1 MNCIAI
7 DDEPRALDVI
17 KNYASKVPFMS
28 LKETFTNSLIALE
41 FLQKNRIDLIFLDIE
56 MPNLSG
62 LDFLRTIENQP
73 MVIFT
78 TAYSEFAL
86 DSFEFNVVDYLLKPI
101 DFNRFIKS
109 VNKARRQYNLHQQ
122 ESIESDPV
130 QKENIRVNS
139 YILVKSGT
147 KIHRIFKEEILYIQS
162 DSNYVFFCTQTE
174 RIISVFTMKEVLEHL
189 SDDSFI
195 RIHKSY
201 IINLSQIDLIEKH
214 QVTIGQN
221 KIPIGY
227 SYREHF
233 FNKISSNN

>member
-17 KNYASKVPFMS
+17 KNYASKVPFIS
-28 LKETFTNSLIALE
+28 LKETFTNSLKALE
-41 FLQKNRIDLIFLDIE
+41 YLQKNKIDLIFLDIE

-62 LDFLRTIENQP
+62 MDFLRTLENQP

-78 TAYSEFAL
+78 TAYSEFAV

-101 DFNRFIKS
+101 DFNRFVKS
-109 VNKARRQYNLHQQ
+109 ANKALKQYNLLHNSN
-122 ESIESDPV
+122 EEV
-130 QKENIRVNS
+130 KEIPKEEKTGDSFV
-139 YILVKSGT
+139 LVKSGT
-147 KIHRIFKEEILYIQS
+147 KIHKIFKEDIFYIQS
-162 DSNYVFFCTQTE
+162 DSNYVYFYTKDE
-174 RIISVFTMKEVLEHL
+174 RIVSVFTMKEVLNL
-189 SDDSFI
+189 ISDDNFI

-201 IINLSQIDLIEKH
+201 IINLSQIDSIEKH

-233 FNKISSNN
+233 FSKINFK

>member
-17 KNYASKVPFMS
+17 KNYASKVPHVH
-28 LKETFTNSLIALE
+28 LNETFTNSLKAIE
-41 FLQKNRIDLIFLDIE
+41 YLQNNKIDLIFLDIE

-62 LDFLRTIENQP
+62 MDFLRTLEIQP

-78 TAYSEFAL
+78 TAYSEFAV

-101 DFNRFIKS
+101 EFNRFVKS
-109 VNKARRQYNLHQQ
+109 ANRALKQYNLLQP
-122 ESIESDPV
+122 EETGDLSAGAKD
-130 QKENIRVNS
+130 KETEP

-147 KIHRIFKEEILYIQS
+147 KIHKIPKDEITHIQS
-162 DSNYVFFCTQTE
+162 DSNYVYFFTHTE
-174 RIISVFTMKEVLEHL
+174 RVISVFTMKEVLDL
-189 SDDSFI
+189 IDDTSFI

-201 IINLSQIDLIEKH
+201 IINLSQIELIEKH
-214 QVTIGQN
+214 QVTIRQN

-227 SYREHF
+227 SYRAHF
-233 FNKISSNN
+233 FSRINK

>member
-17 KNYASKVPFMS
+17 KNYASKVPFVS
-28 LKETFTNSLIALE
+28 LKETFTNSLKAIE
-41 FLQKNRIDLIFLDIE
+41 YLQKNKVDLIFLDIE

-62 LDFLRTIENQP
+62 MEFLRTLEIQP

-78 TAYSEFAL
+78 TAYSEFAV

-101 DFNRFIKS
+101 DFNRFVKS
-109 VNKARRQYNLHQQ
+109 VNKALKQHNLIQPGES
-122 ESIESDPV
+122 ESINT
-130 QKENIRVNS
+130 QKENKKTEP

-147 KIHRIFKEEILYIQS
+147 KVHKILKEEILYIQS
-162 DSNYVFFCTQTE
+162 DSNYVYFFTQTE
-174 RIISVFTMKEVLEHL
+174 RVISVFTMKEVLDLL

-195 RIHKSY
+195 RVHKSY

-233 FNKISSNN
+233 FSKINFK

>member
-17 KNYASKVPFMS
+17 KNYASKVPFMT
-28 LKETFTNSLIALE
+28 LKETFTNSLKALDY
-41 FLQKNRIDLIFLDIE
+41 LQKNKIDLIFLDIE

-62 LDFLRTIENQP
+62 LDFLRTLGSQP
-73 MVIFT
+73 LVIFT
-78 TAYSEFAL
+78 TAYTEFAI

-109 VNKARRQYNLHQQ
+109 VNKALRLYNLTHQQ
-122 ESIESDPV
+122 SIESNPL
-130 QKENIRVNS
+130 QKENIRVDS

-147 KIHRIFKEEILYIQS
+147 KIHKIFKDEVLYIQS
-162 DSNYVFFCTQTE
+162 DSNYVYFFTQTE
-174 RIISVFTMKEVLEHL
+174 RIMSVFTMKEVLNHL
-189 SDDSFI
+189 SDDRFI
-195 RIHKSY
+195 RIHKSF

-214 QVTIGQN
+214 QVTVKQN

-233 FNKISSNN
+233 FNKINFK